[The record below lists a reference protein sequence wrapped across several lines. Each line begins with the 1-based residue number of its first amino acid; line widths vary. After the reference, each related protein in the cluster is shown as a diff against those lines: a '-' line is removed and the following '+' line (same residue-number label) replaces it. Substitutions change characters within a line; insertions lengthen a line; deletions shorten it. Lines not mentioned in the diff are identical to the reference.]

1 MLKKRIVKI
10 AIVLAC
16 VLTLLTPYTTV
27 FAMLTQ
33 ADTTANLQSVIMHEG
48 GEEASGT
55 LTDEQKQLYDENP
68 HGYEV
73 GDTLICKI
81 IEEGDMNYENA
92 FYCLNAMKSFPG
104 ATSTGFTSL
113 EYKNVADFKDSTN
126 SEVKSLH
133 LSTAYS
139 EDSALWTANYKA
151 LNWIF
156 ENSYLRKQTPEQKDD
171 YLAKAF
177 ADYEYELD
185 AVKAYLTDDDIDV
198 VQQYAIWYFTNRD
211 TEKYNVTTLPAVTL
225 SGFSEDGSTYK
236 GSYRDVTGSNLRQEM
251 ANHLYQYLI
260 NEAAKGTET
269 VQNTYPSLGRNDAA
283 LTENENY
290 YIVGPFNIKAGTA
303 PSTEYSIKLLDAAN
317 KEIARKDYEILLE
330 GESNFTNKNVNEIFD
345 TNYYIY
351 LPKTNEVITTIN
363 LELNY
368 STFETQ
374 GSVWKN
380 KITNDEGVEVYQPL
394 ILLTRGETPHK
405 VNVPVEIKRT
415 SPDLALRK
423 YIAAVTKANG
433 TTQKFDRAPKVDI
446 SKLKDGTSETA
457 EYKHAKDPV
466 SVSVGDKIIYEIRV
480 YNEGDV
486 DAKETVVIDALPKG
500 LEYVED
506 SEINATYGWKK
517 VSEGSNATV
526 YSTDYLKDTTIGAFD
541 KENSTSL
548 ESAYVQIECKIA
560 DNAKPSAV
568 LTNVAEIGEDG
579 IADRDSTPSN
589 NDYTQ
594 KDNDSSNYTGDKDN
608 KSDLTDSDYFYKGR
622 EDDDDFEKV
631 KVEGKAFDLSLQKF
645 ITKINGNAPSKSRE
659 PVVDVSKLKDGTST
673 DATYTTTKSALSV
686 EQGDVV
692 IYTVRV
698 YNEGDLSGYAEEVA
712 DYIPEGLGFLVNH
725 TTNVDNYWSIPENA
739 KTVKLSTISNGTKN
753 LETDDFTDVKNLS
766 DVDVVLGSAKLTS
779 TKLKSS
785 PTDTKNLIKAFDKEK
800 SETLDYKDI
809 QVACIVLTNVSTGT
823 NLRNIAEITKD
834 SDENREEVTDRD
846 STPDTVDPNRYP
858 GDDENQD
865 DHDYENLTPQEFDLS
880 LQKFITG
887 VNDKKVDGREPKVSV
902 NSEGKVQFSSTAS
915 PLQVEN
921 NDIITYTIR
930 VYNEGNIAGYAK
942 EVADDL
948 PEGIEFL
955 PDNDTNKKY
964 GWKLYDKDRNE
975 TSDVSQAV
983 SVKTDYLSKEKSEE
997 RKDDCLLKGFDSKT
1011 SKTPDFRDVQIAFKV
1026 VENKVKGKDR
1036 IVKNIAEITDDEDE
1050 NGNPIDDIDSTPG
1063 NNKPGEDDID
1073 DEQIYVK
1080 YFDLA
1085 LKKDLIKII
1094 INENGTTREISL
1106 GENDPLQK
1114 VDIHRKKLKSTT
1126 VKFVYNITV
1135 TNEGE
1140 IAGSATE
1147 ITDYIPEG
1155 LEFIAE
1161 ENSSWTQVSTNVITT
1176 NALSNTRLEPGQSA
1190 SVQVVLKWINS
1201 ENNLG
1206 LKVNTAEIS
1215 KDQNDSNTPDID
1227 STPNNKVPGEDDIDT
1242 AEVFLGIST
1251 GRAPTYIALTTTVL
1265 AIMTTGVIL
1274 IKKYVL

>member
-1 MLKKRIVKI
+1 MLRKKTGKV

-16 VLTLLTPYTTV
+16 VLTLLAPYTTV
-27 FAMLTQ
+27 FAGLTK

-55 LTDEQKQLYDENP
+55 LTEEQKEIYDEMP

-81 IEEGDMNYENA
+81 IEEGDYDFSNA

-113 EYKNVADFKDSTN
+113 EYKNVADFKDSNN

-133 LSTAYS
+133 LSTSYS
-139 EDSALWTANYKA
+139 EDNALWTSNYKA

-177 ADYEYELD
+177 AGYEYGVD

-211 TEKYNVTTLPAVTL
+211 TEKFDVTTLPAITI
-225 SGFSEDGSTYK
+225 SGFSEDGSTYE

-260 NEAAKGTET
+260 NEAMKGNET
-269 VQNTYPSLGRNDAA
+269 TQNTYPSLGRNDAV
-283 LTENENY
+283 LSENDNY
-290 YIVGPFNIKAGTA
+290 YIAGPFNIKAGTVA
-303 PSTEYSIKLLDAAN
+303 ATEYSIKLLDDSN
-317 KEIARKDYEILLE
+317 KEIPRNQYEVLLE
-330 GESNFTNKNVNEIFD
+330 GESNFTNKNINEIFD

-351 LPKTNEVITTIN
+351 LPKTNGSITNIN
-363 LELNY
+363 LELSY
-368 STFETQ
+368 STFET
-374 GSVWKN
+374 SATVWKN
-380 KITNDEGVEVYQPL
+380 KITNDEGTEVYQPL
-394 ILLTRGETPHK
+394 ILLTRENTPHK
-405 VNVPVEIKRT
+405 VNVPVKK

-423 YIAAVTKANG
+423 YIASVKKANG
-433 TTQKFDRAPKVDI
+433 TTQKLDRTPTVDV
-446 SKLKDGTSETA
+446 SKLKDGTSKTA
-457 EYKHAKDPV
+457 EYKHAKNPI
-466 SVSVGDKIIYEIRV
+466 SVSAGDKIVYEIRV

-486 DAKETVVIDALPKG
+486 DAKETVVVDALPKG

-506 SEINATYGWKK
+506 SEINRTYGWEK
-517 VSEGSNATV
+517 VSEGSNVTV
-526 YSTDYLKDTTIGAFD
+526 YSTDYLKDTKIGAFD
-541 KENSTSL
+541 KENAETL

-560 DNAKPSAV
+560 DNAKASAV
-568 LTNVAEIGEDG
+568 LTNVAEIAEDG
-579 IADRDSTPSN
+579 ILDRDSTPSN

-594 KDNDSSNYTGDKDN
+594 KDNDTLNYTGDKDN
-608 KSDLTDSDYFYKGR
+608 KTDLADDNYFYKGR

-631 KVEGKAFDLSLQKF
+631 KVEGKVFDLSLQKF
-645 ITKINGNAPSKSRE
+645 ITKINGNAPAKSRE
-659 PVVDVSKLKDGTST
+659 PIVDVSKLKDGTST
-673 DATYTTTKSALSV
+673 NATYTTTKSALSV

-692 IYTVRV
+692 TYKVRV
-698 YNEGDLSGYAEEVA
+698 YNEGDLAGYAEEVA
-712 DYIPEGLGFLVNH
+712 DYIPEGLGFLVNYR
-725 TTNVDNYWSIPENA
+725 TNVDNYWSIPENA
-739 KTVKLSTISNGTKN
+739 KTVKLNTITNGTKN
-753 LETDDFTDVKNLS
+753 LSADDFNDIKNLS

-785 PTDTKNLIKAFDKEK
+785 PTDTKNLIKAFDKENGT
-800 SETLDYKDI
+800 TLDYKDI
-809 QVACIVLTNVSTGT
+809 EVTCIVLTNVSTGT

-834 SDENREEVTDRD
+834 SDENREEVIDRD
-846 STPDTVDPNRYP
+846 STPDTVDPNKYP
-858 GDDENQD
+858 GDDEKQD
-865 DHDYENLTPQEFDLS
+865 DHDYENLTPEEFDLS

-887 VNDKKVDGREPKVSV
+887 VNDSKVDGREPKVSV
-902 NSEGKVQFSSTAS
+902 NSEGKVQFSSSVS

-942 EVADDL
+942 EVSDDL
-948 PEGIEFL
+948 PEGIEYL
-955 PDNDTNKKY
+955 PDNDINQKY
-964 GWKLYDKDRNE
+964 GWKLYDKNGNE
-975 TSDVSQAV
+975 TSDVNQAV
-983 SVKTDYLSKEKSEE
+983 SVKTDYLSKDKSEE
-997 RKDDCLLKGFDSKT
+997 RKDDCLLKAFDSKT
-1011 SKTPDFRDVQIAFKV
+1011 SQTPDFRDVQIAFRV
-1026 VENKVKGKDR
+1026 VENKVKGPGR

-1063 NNKPGEDDID
+1063 NNKDGEDDID

-1085 LKKDLIKII
+1085 LQKDLIKII

-1106 GENDPLQK
+1106 GANDPLQK
-1114 VDIHRKKLKSTT
+1114 VDINRKKLKSTT

-1161 ENSSWTQVSTNVITT
+1161 ENTQWTQVSTNVITT
-1176 NALSNTRLEPGQSA
+1176 NALSTTRLEPGQSA

-1206 LKVNTAEIS
+1206 IKVNTAEIS

-1227 STPNNKVPGEDDIDT
+1227 STPNNRVPGEDDIDS

-1251 GRAPTYIALTTTVL
+1251 GTAPTYIALTTTIL

>member
-1 MLKKRIVKI
+1 MLKKKALKVV
-10 AIVLAC
+10 IVLAC
-16 VLTLLTPYTTV
+16 VFTLLTPYTTV
-27 FAMLTQ
+27 FATLTQ
-33 ADTTANLQSVIMHEG
+33 KDTTANLQSVIMHEG

-55 LTDEQKQLYDENP
+55 LTEEQKEFYDEMP

-81 IEEGDMNYENA
+81 IEEGDMDYTNA

-113 EYKNVADFKDSTN
+113 EYKNVADFKDSNN

-133 LSTAYS
+133 LSTSYS

-177 ADYEYELD
+177 EGYEYDLD
-185 AVKAYLTDDDIDV
+185 VVKAYLTDDDIDV

-225 SGFSEDGSTYK
+225 SGFSEDGSTYE

-251 ANHLYQYLI
+251 GNYLYQYLI
-260 NEAAKGTET
+260 NEAVKGNETAKS
-269 VQNTYPSLGRNDAA
+269 TYPSLGRTDAA
-283 LTENENY
+283 LSENDNY
-290 YIVGPFNIKAGTA
+290 YIVGPFNMNEGTA
-303 PSTEYSIKLLDAAN
+303 SSTEYSIKLLDQSN
-317 KEIARKDYEILLE
+317 QEIARNQYEILIE
-330 GESNFTNKNVNEIFD
+330 GESNFTNKNVNEIFN

-351 LPKTNEVITTIN
+351 LPKTNTTITNIN

-368 STFETQ
+368 STFETA

-394 ILLTRGETPHK
+394 VLLTRGNTPHK

-415 SPDLALRK
+415 SADLALRK
-423 YIAAVTKANG
+423 YIASVTKVSG
-433 TTQKFDRAPKVDI
+433 TTKLDRAPTVDI
-446 SKLKDGTSETA
+446 TGLKNGTSEDA
-457 EYKHAKDPV
+457 EYKHAKDPIP
-466 SVSVGDKIIYEIRV
+466 VSVGDKIIYEIRV

-486 DAKETVVIDALPKG
+486 DAEGTVVIDALPKG

-506 SEINATYGWKK
+506 SEINNTYGWNK
-517 VSEGSNATV
+517 VSDGSNVTV
-526 YSTDYLKDTTIGAFD
+526 YSTEYLKNTKIGAFD
-541 KENSTSL
+541 KEKAEKL
-548 ESAYVQIECKIA
+548 ESEYVQIECKIA
-560 DNAKPSAV
+560 DDAKASAV
-568 LTNVAEIGEDG
+568 LTNIAEIADDG
-579 IADRDSTPSN
+579 ISDKDSFPSD

-594 KDNDSSNYTGDKDN
+594 KDIDPSNYTGHKDN
-608 KSDLTDSDYFYKGR
+608 KLDLTDDDYFYKGR
-622 EDDDDFEKV
+622 QDDDDFEKV
-631 KVEGKAFDLSLQKF
+631 QVEGKAFDLSLQKF
-645 ITKINGNAPSKSRE
+645 ITKINGNAPAESRE
-659 PVVDVSKLKDGTST
+659 PVVDVSKLKDGTSE
-673 DATYTTTKSALSV
+673 DAIYTTTKSALSV
-686 EQGDVV
+686 EQGDIVV
-692 IYTVRV
+692 YTIRV
-698 YNEGDLSGYAEEVA
+698 YNEGDLAGYAEEIA
-712 DYIPEGLGFLVNH
+712 DYIPDGLGFLVNYR
-725 TTNVDNYWSIPENA
+725 TNVDNYWSIPESA
-739 KTVKLSTISNGTKN
+739 KTVKLSSIANGTKN
-753 LETDDFTDVKNLS
+753 LSVDDFNDVKNLS
-766 DVDVVLGSAKLTS
+766 DVDVVLGNAKLTS

-785 PTDTKNLIKAFDKEK
+785 PADTKNLINAFDKENGTK
-800 SETLDYKDI
+800 LDYKDI

-834 SDENREEVTDRD
+834 SDENREEVVDRD
-846 STPDTVDPNRYP
+846 STPDTVDPNNYP
-858 GDDENQD
+858 GDDEDQD
-865 DHDYENLTPQEFDLS
+865 DNDYENLTPQEFDLS

-887 VNDKKVDGREPKVSV
+887 VNDKKVDGREPKVSI
-902 NSEGKVQFSSTAS
+902 NSEGKVQFSKTAS

-921 NDIITYTIR
+921 NDVITYTIR

-955 PDNDTNKKY
+955 PDNDINKKY
-964 GWKLYDKDRNE
+964 GWKLYDKDGNE
-975 TSDVSQAV
+975 TSDINQAV

-997 RKDDCLLKGFDSKT
+997 RKDDCLLKGFDYKT
-1011 SKTPDFRDVQIAFKV
+1011 SQTPDFRDVQIAFKV
-1026 VENKVKGKDR
+1026 VENNVKDTAR
-1036 IVKNIAEITDDEDE
+1036 IVKNIAEITDDEDQ
-1050 NGNPIDDIDSTPG
+1050 NGNPIDDIDSTPA
-1063 NNKPGEDDID
+1063 NNKEGEDDID
-1073 DEQIYVK
+1073 NEQIYVK

-1085 LKKDLIKII
+1085 LKKDLVKII

-1106 GENDPLQK
+1106 GATDPLQK
-1114 VDIHRKKLKSTT
+1114 VEIHRKKLNSTT

-1140 IAGSATE
+1140 IAGTATE

-1161 ENSSWTQVSTNVITT
+1161 ENSQWTQVSTNVITT
-1176 NALSNTRLEPGQSA
+1176 NALSTTRLEPGQSA

-1201 ENNLG
+1201 ENNMG

-1251 GRAPTYIALTTTVL
+1251 GTAPTYIALTTTVL